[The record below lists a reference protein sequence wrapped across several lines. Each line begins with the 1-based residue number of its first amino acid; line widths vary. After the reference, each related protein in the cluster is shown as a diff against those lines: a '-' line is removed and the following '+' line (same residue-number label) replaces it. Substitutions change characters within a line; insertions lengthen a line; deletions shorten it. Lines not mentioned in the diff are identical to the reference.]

1 MYSHPQGWEPV
12 PGSIGEAWAVW
23 RLRILVGG
31 LLLGALVAAGGCEL
45 MPTSG
50 PQSWDIFAGQ
60 HDPQKLHYTLV
71 RVTPQVVATLGEA
84 VPRLA
89 TAFANNRPPERIRFG
104 IGDVVSVTIFES
116 AAGGLFIPAE
126 AGVRPGNFI
135 TVPSQAVDPDGNI
148 SIPYGGAIRAK
159 GRTSVELQ
167 RAIVDAL
174 ANRAIEPQAIVSLV
188 TQQSALVSILGDV
201 RLATRLPALP
211 AGEHLLDTIAR
222 AGGPAGQGY
231 DEWVM
236 LERNGRRE
244 TVPFGALVYDP
255 ADNIYTH
262 PLDTIYLYRQP
273 QTFLAFGGVRTT
285 GAQISFDQ
293 WRLSLAEAVS
303 KAGGL
308 VDAQADPGAL
318 FLYRG
323 ETREVAKRLGVDIS
337 GFDGP
342 IIPVIYN
349 INFRDPA
356 GYFLATR
363 FEMRNKDVIYVS
375 NAVSVEVT
383 KFLTYL
389 QTINGTISDPIQTAI
404 SVYTLKAAVAGTP
417 PSVFIPSAPGATPSV
432 TVAPSIPAAGTP

>member
-1 MYSHPQGWEPV
+1 
-12 PGSIGEAWAVW
+12 VW
-23 RLRILVGG
+23 RFRTLVGA
-31 LLLGALVAAGGCEL
+31 LLLGALVAAGGCTML
-45 MPTSG
+45 PTSG

-60 HDPQKLHYTLV
+60 HDPQKLHYALV
-71 RVTPQVVATLGEA
+71 RVTPQVEA
-84 VPRLA
+84 ALAAAIPRLA
-89 TAFANNRPPERIRFG
+89 TAFADNRPPDRIRFG
-104 IGDVVSVTIFES
+104 VGDVISVTIFES
-116 AAGGLFIPAE
+116 AAGGLFIPSE

-135 TVPSQAVDPDGNI
+135 NIPSQAVDADGNI
-148 SIPYGGAIRAK
+148 SIPYAGAIRAK
-159 GRTSVELQ
+159 GRTAVEVQ
-167 RAIVDAL
+167 RAIVQAL
-174 ANRAIEPQAIVSLV
+174 ANRAIEPQAVVTLV
-188 TQQSALVSILGDV
+188 TQQSALVTLLGDI
-201 RLATRLPALP
+201 RLANRLPALP

-222 AGGPAGQGY
+222 AGGPTGQGY

-244 TVPFGALVYDP
+244 AVPFGALVYEP

-273 QTFLAFGGVRTT
+273 QTFLAFGAVRSA
-285 GAQISFDQ
+285 GIQIGFDQ

-308 VDAQADPGAL
+308 NDAQADPGAI

-323 ETREVAKRLGVDIS
+323 ETREVAKRLGIDVS

-356 GYFLATR
+356 GYFLATQ

-383 KFLTYL
+383 KFLSYL

-404 SVYTLKAAVAGTP
+404 SVYTLKAAIAGSP
-417 PSVFIPSAPGATPSV
+417 PSVFIPSGAAATPSV
-432 TVAPSIPAAGTP
+432 TVAPSVAAGATP

>member
-1 MYSHPQGWEPV
+1 VRQF
-12 PGSIGEAWAVW
+12 
-23 RLRILVGG
+23 RILVGG
-31 LLLGALVAAGGCEL
+31 FLLCALVAAGGCAL
-45 MPTSG
+45 LPTSG

-60 HDPQKLHYTLV
+60 HDHQKLQYVLV
-71 RVTPQVVATLGEA
+71 RVTPQVVATLAKA

-89 TAFANNRPPERIRFG
+89 TAFADNRPPPRIRFG
-104 IGDVVSVTIFES
+104 IGDVISVTIFEA

-148 SIPYGGAIRAK
+148 SIPYAGAVRAS
-159 GRTSVELQ
+159 GRTAVELQ
-167 RAIVDAL
+167 RAIVQAL

-188 TQQSALVSILGDV
+188 TQQSALVTLLGDIRV
-201 RLATRLPALP
+201 ANRLPALP
-211 AGEHLLDTIAR
+211 AGERLLDTIAR
-222 AGGPAGQGY
+222 AGGPVGQGY

-262 PLDTIYLYRQP
+262 PLDTIYLYHQP
-273 QTFLAFGGVRTT
+273 QTFLAFGAVRTM
-285 GAQISFDQ
+285 GAQIPFDQ

-308 VDAQADPGAL
+308 TDAQADPGAL

-323 ETREVAKRLGVDIS
+323 ETREVAERLGVDIS

-349 INFRDPA
+349 IDLRDPA

-363 FEMRNKDVIYVS
+363 FEMRNKDVIYAS
-375 NAVSVEVT
+375 NAVSVEFT
-383 KFLTYL
+383 KFLAVL
-389 QTINGTISDPIQTAI
+389 QNISGTISDPIQTAI
-404 SVYTLKAAVAGTP
+404 TAYTLKAAIAGTS
-417 PSVFIPSAPGATPSV
+417 PSVFIPNTTAPSV
-432 TVAPSIPAAGTP
+432 TVAPTVPATP

>member
-1 MYSHPQGWEPV
+1 MS
-12 PGSIGEAWAVW
+12 
-23 RLRILVGG
+23 RFRTLVGA
-31 LLLGALVAAGGCEL
+31 LLLGALVAAGGCTML
-45 MPTSG
+45 PTSG

-60 HDPQKLHYTLV
+60 HDPQKLHYALV
-71 RVTPQVVATLGEA
+71 RVTPQVEAALAAA

-89 TAFANNRPPERIRFG
+89 TAFADNRPPDRIRFG
-104 IGDVVSVTIFES
+104 IGDVISVTIFEA
-116 AAGGLFIPAE
+116 AAGGLFIPSE

-135 TVPSQAVDPDGNI
+135 NIPSQAVDADGNI
-148 SIPYGGAIRAK
+148 SIPYAGAIRAK
-159 GRTSVELQ
+159 GRTAVEVQ
-167 RAIVDAL
+167 RAIVQAL
-174 ANRAIEPQAIVSLV
+174 ASRAIEPQAVVSLV
-188 TQQSALVSILGDV
+188 TQQSGLVTLLGDV
-201 RLATRLPALP
+201 RPTRLPPLP

-222 AGGPAGQGY
+222 AGGPTGQGY

-244 TVPFGALVYDP
+244 AVPFGALLYEP

-262 PLDTIYLYRQP
+262 PLDTIYLYHQP
-273 QTFLAFGGVRTT
+273 QTFLAFGAVRSSGV
-285 GAQISFDQ
+285 QIGFDQ

-303 KAGGL
+303 KSGGL
-308 VDAQADPGAL
+308 VDTQADPGAI

-323 ETREVAKRLGVDIS
+323 ETREVAKRLGIDIS

-383 KFLTYL
+383 KFLNYL
-389 QTINGTISDPIQTAI
+389 DTINGTISDPIQTAI
-404 SVYTLKAAVAGTP
+404 SVYTLKAAIAGTSTP
-417 PSVFIPSAPGATPSV
+417 GFLVGAP
-432 TVAPSIPAAGTP
+432 TVPAAAASP